1 MSNGSGKTSQLSPIM
16 ILAWRQ
22 NRLHHNRCRGL
33 GKSDRHFWVL
43 IREMMVCLMA
53 WAEERKRLQYALGRN
68 RWTAPQH
75 GQRRR
80 RRKTASARWSKKTG
94 TKPCHQRPAPQQGQ
108 REVLQTGQ
116 EDGLRQKKSRPSR
129 AISLTSTSTNIT
141 KKSTL
146 YRVVV
151 PNMEGAASL
160 VTDSPLYL
168 NNLIQL

>member
-53 WAEERKRLQYALGRN
+53 WAEERKR
-68 RWTAPQH
+68 
-75 GQRRR
+75 

-108 REVLQTGQ
+108 RE
-116 EDGLRQKKSRPSR
+116 GLHQKKSRPSR